1 LCAILLTINHKTQ
14 GRANFIISAHSKGA
28 LHESVSVMNSP
39 IEIYRGCKESRA
51 AVIARAVDM
60 ATRQGRPVIICAS
73 AMTPPVM
80 INPGDTP
87 GQAAQRMAQMERQG
101 VLVAI
106 AVWGA
111 MILFTIA
118 LALWALSAIT

>member
-1 LCAILLTINHKTQ
+1 
-14 GRANFIISAHSKGA
+14 
-28 LHESVSVMNSP
+28 MNSP

-60 ATRQGRPVIICAS
+60 AKRQGRPVIICAS
-73 AMTPPVM
+73 AKTPPVM

-101 VLVAI
+101 VWVAV

-118 LALWALSAIT
+118 LALWGLLVII